1 MVRTPHALKCPRAMS
16 KVEGVSPLARVKSA
30 PSCGGWRAVGGR
42 ESSRGRVKPVNS
54 MGVCRPLALPRTR
67 EARTLERVCAH
78 VADAPGSLLGRSRAR
93 GSCGRKSRLRER
105 GLWRRVG
112 AGVPGGDLS
121 SPRDFPRARR
131 GVRLHASEVGVAEA
145 GADGGAAP
153 EGRRAQLCRAQVCAV
168 GEETTIR
175 RHVRRTAAH

>member
-1 MVRTPHALKCPRAMS
+1 MVRTPGTLKCPRAMS
-16 KVEGVSPLARVKSA
+16 KVEGVVPLARVKSA

-54 MGVCRPLALPRTR
+54 MWRVSSPRASAHARGAHTRTR
-67 EARTLERVCAH
+67 L
-78 VADAPGSLLGRSRAR
+78 RAR
-93 GSCGRKSRLRER
+93 GRRTKSAPRKVARER
-105 GLWRRVG
+105 FVRTKVAPAGEGLVEKGRGGR
-112 AGVPGGDLS
+112 AGRFEQPARL
-121 SPRDFPRARR
+121 PARR
-131 GVRLHASEVGVAEA
+131 GARLHASEVGVAEA

-175 RHVRRTAAH
+175 RHVRRTTAH